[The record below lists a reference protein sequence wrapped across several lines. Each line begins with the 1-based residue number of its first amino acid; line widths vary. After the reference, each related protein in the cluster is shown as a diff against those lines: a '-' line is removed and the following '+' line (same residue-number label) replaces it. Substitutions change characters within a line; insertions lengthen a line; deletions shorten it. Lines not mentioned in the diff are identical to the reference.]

1 VENAK
6 PQGKSWQAEGEAYV
20 SRESD
25 QCGLGCSRR
34 GHSVKPSQRG
44 VARADDGQG
53 SRGNVDARFNQDEQ
67 DGKKTDLFGPNPQ
80 GQETRAANGQI
91 SVISIRSDLP
101 KFVSNNRPAGT
112 PEENKAVVQGSIA
125 YFGMSSVN
133 ETDIVYCLLGYI

>member
-1 VENAK
+1 LGEGAVTA
-6 PQGKSWQAEGEAYV
+6 AEGFAVAAEAFTAGV
-20 SRESD
+20 SGTFAARVSEAFAA
-25 QCGLGCSRR
+25 GVFGTFTAGVLGT
-34 GHSVKPSQRG
+34 
-44 VARADDGQG
+44 
-53 SRGNVDARFNQDEQ
+53 FTDEQ

-80 GQETRAANGQI
+80 GQETRAANGHV
-91 SVISIRSDLP
+91 SVIIARSDLP